1 MALPVRAAQV
11 VPDGW
16 AEHHR
21 PVIAGF
27 FKGTVLLERI
37 TGSTTDDLGTRVD
50 TWGTIYDGP
59 GLVELS
65 QNAVSAGDS
74 AGLPITAA
82 EYVGRMPIEVRPK
95 PGDRITAT
103 ASTDPGMIDIQF
115 WVTFDETQEFA
126 VDRQVRL
133 KRVKAGETRWSSTP
147 AN

>member
-1 MALPVRAAQV
+1 MAVPVRAARV

-50 TWGTIYDGP
+50 TWGTIYAGP

-103 ASTDPGMIDIQF
+103 ASTDPAMIDIQF